1 MNDYEREAILTVAFM
16 AAFADGNKGDQER
29 AEIRRIGD
37 ALGAG
42 SSINT
47 AAIFQNVVLKKSTLD
62 EVAKRLTTPEAKTI
76 AYEFAVGVCDADA
89 ALSVNEKIFLNELR
103 VSLGLAAAAVAG
115 VTNDATMLA
124 AAPLTGGADTS
135 TDGGPIHGTQTHD
148 TQTHDTQTQM
158 AGFAATMTQA
168 EMDKMILNYSIL
180 NGALELLPQSL
191 ASMAIIPLQ
200 IKMVYR
206 IGKVHGFELDKGHIK
221 DFLGTLGVGLTSQYI
236 EQFGRKLIGGLL
248 GSVAGGL
255 GRAAGSAVTGSAF
268 SFATTYALG
277 QVAKKY
283 YAGGRTL
290 SSDTLKQ
297 AFSGVLGEA
306 RQLQTRYLPDI
317 QQKARTVDITQVM
330 KEIAQ

>member
-1 MNDYEREAILTVAFM
+1 MNDIEREAILTIAFM
-16 AAFADGNKGDQER
+16 AAFADGGKGEQER

-37 ALGAG
+37 ALGAESG
-42 SSINT
+42 INT
-47 AAIFQNVVLKKSTLD
+47 AAIFQNVVLKKATLD
-62 EVAKRLTTPEAKTI
+62 EVAKRLTTAEAKTI

-89 ALSVNEKIFLNELR
+89 SQSAAEKSFLNELR
-103 VSLGLAAAAVAG
+103 VALGLDAAAVAG
-115 VTNDATMLA
+115 VTRDAEMLA
-124 AAPLTGGADTS
+124 AAPLAGSGAAGASSVPGAPTTGY
-135 TDGGPIHGTQTHD
+135 
-148 TQTHDTQTQM
+148 
-158 AGFAATMTQA
+158 AATMTQA

-206 IGKVHGFELDKGHIK
+206 LGKAHGFELDKGHIK
-221 DFLGTLGVGLTSQYI
+221 DFLGTLGVGLTSQYV

-248 GSVAGGL
+248 GKMAGGI

-277 QVAKKY
+277 QVAKQY

-290 SSDTLKQ
+290 STDTLKQ

-306 RQLQTRYLPDI
+306 KQLQTRYLPDI
-317 QQKARTVDITQVM
+317 QQKARTIDIAQVM
-330 KEIAQ
+330 KEVAQ

>member
-1 MNDYEREAILTVAFM
+1 MNDYESEAILTIAFM
-16 AAFADGNKGDQER
+16 AAFVDGNNGEQER

-62 EVAKRLTTPEAKTI
+62 EVAKRLTTLEAKTI

-89 ALSVNEKIFLNELR
+89 AQSVSEKTFLNELR
-103 VSLGLAAAAVAG
+103 VALGLDAAAVAG
-115 VTNDATMLA
+115 VTNDAEMLA
-124 AAPLTGGADTS
+124 AAPLTGGGATALYGAP
-135 TDGGPIHGTQTHD
+135 TNGTPTP
-148 TQTHDTQTQM
+148 M
-158 AGFAATMTQA
+158 VGFAATMTQA
-168 EMDKMILNYSIL
+168 EMDKLILNYSIL

-206 IGKVHGFELDKGHIK
+206 LGKAHGFELDKGHIK

-248 GSVAGGL
+248 GKVAGGI

-290 SSDTLKQ
+290 STDTLKQ

-306 RQLQTRYLPDI
+306 KQLQTRYLPDI
-317 QQKARTVDITQVM
+317 QHQARTMDITQVM